1 MVPIAEM
8 TGVYGFFVFCNV
20 AGRGRVEMH
29 VVLPSKDKTI
39 KREIVDRNRALLKD
53 TTYAIFN
60 DAKIT
65 FNFGTF
71 CAKIDRRPV

>member
-20 AGRGRVEMH
+20 AGRGGVEMH

-60 DAKIT
+60 AMLKLPLILV
-65 FNFGTF
+65 FLR
-71 CAKIDRRPV
+71 KK

>member
-20 AGRGRVEMH
+20 AGRGGVEMH